1 MKVTIVHTNNKKQLL
16 VSTKTMEK
24 LMERFAR
31 DDSKLTITHFRESVP
46 YLSNNYEGYKDMP
59 KWMHIYPAAEFAKD
73 ENNNLKMKAFNGILL
88 LKFGN
93 ITDVDGVEGIKRS
106 VAILPSTLAAITGAD
121 GKTVIVL
128 IKFQGEKDSLP
139 TSEADAELLY
149 RIAYQQI
156 FPVYQAIV
164 KASILVDGPKP
175 SIEAGSTLS
184 QEPSIHNS
192 FMMTLDAEP
201 YFNSKAVAMK
211 IDSHA
216 RSQNLTPNTG
226 NNQQMIAD
234 SGTAEAK
241 NDNKKE
247 DKNSVRSN
255 IVSMMKLLE
264 SRYDFRYNTV
274 MKYVEYLP
282 KDKGWY
288 GYRPVEPRV
297 QKRMTLEVQLA
308 NIRVS
313 IKDVRNY
320 LESDLLSTYNP
331 VEDFLFKC
339 AGKWD
344 GKDYIRAL
352 ARTVPTDNPY
362 WEDWFYTWFLAMVN
376 QWRSY
381 SHRKYGNSVAPLLI
395 SKQGY
400 NKSTFCRSLVPPE
413 LQWGYNDNLVLSEKR
428 QVLQAMCQA
437 LLLNLDEFNQ
447 ISPQVQQGFL
457 KNIIQ
462 LPSVKMKPPYGS
474 HVQEFPRMAS
484 FIATSNMEDILSDP
498 SGNRRFLGVELTGP
512 IDVSQLPNYEQL
524 YAQALAALQAGEKT
538 YFDAEQT
545 KLIMASNRKFE
556 VISPVDQYFNLYF
569 DLTDDAKQGEYL
581 TAAEIFQELKS
592 HIGSSVKLSNLI
604 SFGRKLSQMPS
615 IHRKRFNDGMR
626 YLVVRKS

>member
-1 MKVTIVHTNNKKQLL
+1 MKFTITHRNKKNQLL
-16 VSTKTMEK
+16 VSTKS
-24 LMERFAR
+24 LERFLER
-31 DDSKLTITHFRESVP
+31 IVNDDAKNTVENFREYVP
-46 YLSNNYEGYKDMP
+46 WLTNGYDGYKDMP
-59 KWMHIYPAAEFAKD
+59 TWMHVHPAAEFQKS
-73 ENNNLKMKAFNGILL
+73 ENGLLKMKQNNGILL
-88 LKFGN
+88 LTFVN
-93 ITDVDGVEGIKRS
+93 IKEEGGVAAAKQS
-106 VAILPSTLAAITGAD
+106 VASLPSTLAAFMGAD
-121 GKTVIVL
+121 GISLHVL
-128 IKFQGEKDSLP
+128 VKYALSKGTLP
-139 TSEADAELLY
+139 NEEAEADRIYKQAFHTFAPLY
-149 RIAYQQI
+149 QI
-156 FPVYQAIV
+156 LV
-164 KASILVDGPKP
+164 KATIQMP
-175 SIEAGSTLS
+175 
-184 QEPSIHNS
+184 EPSIYSDFLLTRDALPYYREDALPLMLNEVIHTVEKPVDNMNEVDVDNS
-192 FMMTLDAEP
+192 FEHVDKD
-201 YFNSKAVAMK
+201 SKELSDNIM
-211 IDSHA
+211 S
-216 RSQNLTPNTG
+216 
-226 NNQQMIAD
+226 MI
-234 SGTAEAK
+234 GFLC
-241 NDNKKE
+241 KK
-247 DKNSVRSN
+247 
-255 IVSMMKLLE
+255 
-264 SRYDFRYNTV
+264 YDFRYNSV
-274 MKYVEYLP
+274 MKFTEYRP
-282 KDKGWY
+282 KDKDYWGFQ
-288 GYRPVEPRV
+288 PVDARV

-331 VEDFLFKC
+331 VENFLFKC
-339 AGKWD
+339 MGKWD
-344 GKDYIRAL
+344 GKDHIRAL
-352 ARTVPTDNPY
+352 ARTVPTDNPH
-362 WEDWFYTWFLAMVN
+362 WEDWFYTWFLAMVD

-569 DLTDDAKQGEYL
+569 DLTDDVKQGEYL

>member
-1 MKVTIVHTNNKKQLL
+1 MKITITHRNNKNQLL
-16 VSTKTMEK
+16 VSTKS
-24 LMERFAR
+24 LERFLER
-31 DDSKLTITHFRESVP
+31 IVNDDAKNTVANFREYVP
-46 YLSNNYEGYKDMP
+46 WLTNGYDGYKNMAS
-59 KWMHIYPAAEFAKD
+59 WMHVHPAAEFQKS
-73 ENNNLKMKAFNGILL
+73 ENGLLKMKQNNGVLL
-88 LKFGN
+88 LTFVN
-93 ITDVDGVEGIKRS
+93 IEEDGGVDAVKQK
-106 VAILPSTLAAITGAD
+106 VASLPSTLAAFMGAD
-121 GKTVIVL
+121 GISLNVL
-128 IKFQGEKDSLP
+128 VKYALAKGSLP
-139 TSEADAELLY
+139 DNEVEADRIYKQAFQTFAPLY
-149 RIAYQQI
+149 QI
-156 FPVYQAIV
+156 LV
-164 KASILVDGPKP
+164 KATMQMP
-175 SIEAGSTLS
+175 
-184 QEPSIHNS
+184 EPSIYSDFLFTQDASPYYREDALPLVLNEVIHTVEKPVDNLKDAIVDNS
-192 FMMTLDAEP
+192 EEDVDKDGKELSDNIM
-201 YFNSKAVAMK
+201 
-211 IDSHA
+211 
-216 RSQNLTPNTG
+216 R
-226 NNQQMIAD
+226 MI
-234 SGTAEAK
+234 GFLC
-241 NDNKKE
+241 KK
-247 DKNSVRSN
+247 
-255 IVSMMKLLE
+255 
-264 SRYDFRYNTV
+264 YDFRYNSV
-274 MKYVEYLP
+274 MKFTEYRP
-282 KDKGWY
+282 KDKDYW
-288 GYRPVEPRV
+288 GYQPVDARV

-352 ARTVPTDNPY
+352 AHTVPTDNPY

-569 DLTDDAKQGEYL
+569 DLTDDAKLGEYL

-615 IHRKRFNDGMR
+615 IHRKRFNDGMQ

>member
-1 MKVTIVHTNNKKQLL
+1 MKITITHRNNKNQLL
-16 VSTKTMEK
+16 VSTKS
-24 LMERFAR
+24 LERFLER
-31 DDSKLTITHFRESVP
+31 IVNDDAKNTVANFREYVP
-46 YLSNNYEGYKDMP
+46 WLTNGYDGYKNMAT
-59 KWMHIYPAAEFAKD
+59 WMHVHPAAEFQKS
-73 ENNNLKMKAFNGILL
+73 ENGLLKIKQNNGILL
-88 LKFGN
+88 LTFVN
-93 ITDVDGVEGIKRS
+93 IKDDGGVDAVKQK
-106 VAILPSTLAAITGAD
+106 VASLPSTLAAFMGAD
-121 GKTVIVL
+121 GISLHVL
-128 IKFQGEKDSLP
+128 VKYALAKGSLP
-139 TSEADAELLY
+139 DNEVEADRIYRQAFQTFAPLY
-149 RIAYQQI
+149 QI
-156 FPVYQAIV
+156 LV
-164 KASILVDGPKP
+164 KATMQMP
-175 SIEAGSTLS
+175 
-184 QEPSIHNS
+184 EPSIYSDFLFTQDASPYYREDALPLVLNEVIHTIEKPVDNLKGAIVDNS
-192 FMMTLDAEP
+192 EENVDKDGKELSDNIM
-201 YFNSKAVAMK
+201 
-211 IDSHA
+211 
-216 RSQNLTPNTG
+216 R
-226 NNQQMIAD
+226 MI
-234 SGTAEAK
+234 GFLC
-241 NDNKKE
+241 KK
-247 DKNSVRSN
+247 
-255 IVSMMKLLE
+255 
-264 SRYDFRYNTV
+264 YDFRYNSV
-274 MKYVEYLP
+274 MKFTEYRP
-282 KDKGWY
+282 KDKDYW
-288 GYRPVEPRV
+288 GYQPVDARV

-484 FIATSNMEDILSDP
+484 FIATSNMENILSDP

>member
-1 MKVTIVHTNNKKQLL
+1 MKFTITHRNKKNQLL
-16 VSTKTMEK
+16 VSTKS
-24 LMERFAR
+24 LERFLER
-31 DDSKLTITHFRESVP
+31 IVNDDAKNTVENFREYVP
-46 YLSNNYEGYKDMP
+46 WLTNGYDGYKDMP
-59 KWMHIYPAAEFAKD
+59 TWMHVHPAAEFQKS
-73 ENNNLKMKAFNGILL
+73 ENGLLKMKQNNGILL
-88 LKFGN
+88 LTFVN
-93 ITDVDGVEGIKRS
+93 IKEEGGVAAAKQN
-106 VAILPSTLAAITGAD
+106 VASLPSTLAAFMGAD
-121 GKTVIVL
+121 GISLHVL
-128 IKFQGEKDSLP
+128 VKYALSKGTLPNEEAEADRIYKQAFHTFAPLYQILVKATMQMPEPSIYSDFLLTRDSLP
-139 TSEADAELLY
+139 YYREDALPLMLNEV
-149 RIAYQQI
+149 IHTVEK
-156 FPVYQAIV
+156 PVDNMNE
-164 KASILVDGPKP
+164 VDVD
-175 SIEAGSTLS
+175 
-184 QEPSIHNS
+184 NS
-192 FMMTLDAEP
+192 FEHVDKD
-201 YFNSKAVAMK
+201 SKELSDNIM
-211 IDSHA
+211 S
-216 RSQNLTPNTG
+216 
-226 NNQQMIAD
+226 MI
-234 SGTAEAK
+234 GFLC
-241 NDNKKE
+241 KK
-247 DKNSVRSN
+247 
-255 IVSMMKLLE
+255 
-264 SRYDFRYNTV
+264 YDFRYNSV
-274 MKYVEYLP
+274 MKFTEYRP
-282 KDKGWY
+282 KDKDYWGFQ
-288 GYRPVEPRV
+288 PVDARV

-331 VEDFLFKC
+331 VENFLFKC
-339 AGKWD
+339 MGKWD
-344 GKDYIRAL
+344 GKDHIRAL
-352 ARTVPTDNPY
+352 ARTVPTDNPH
-362 WEDWFYTWFLAMVN
+362 WEDWFYTWFLAMVD

-428 QVLQAMCQA
+428 QGLQAMCQA

-524 YAQALAALQAGEKT
+524 YAQALSALQAGEKT

-569 DLTDDAKQGEYL
+569 DLTDDAKLGEYL

>member
-1 MKVTIVHTNNKKQLL
+1 MMKFTITHRNKKNQLL
-16 VSTKTMEK
+16 VSTKS
-24 LMERFAR
+24 LERFLER
-31 DDSKLTITHFRESVP
+31 IVNDDAKNTVENFREYVP
-46 YLSNNYEGYKDMP
+46 WLTNGYDGYKDMP
-59 KWMHIYPAAEFAKD
+59 TWMHVHPAAEFQKS
-73 ENNNLKMKAFNGILL
+73 ENGLLKMKQNNGILL
-88 LKFGN
+88 LTFVN
-93 ITDVDGVEGIKRS
+93 IKEEGGVAAAKQS
-106 VAILPSTLAAITGAD
+106 VASLPSTLAAFMGAD
-121 GKTVIVL
+121 GISLHVL
-128 IKFQGEKDSLP
+128 VKYALSKGTLP
-139 TSEADAELLY
+139 NEEAEADRIYKQAFHTFAPLY
-149 RIAYQQI
+149 QI
-156 FPVYQAIV
+156 LV
-164 KASILVDGPKP
+164 KATMQMP
-175 SIEAGSTLS
+175 
-184 QEPSIHNS
+184 EPSIYSDFLFTQDASPYYREDALPLVLNEVIHTVEKPVDNLKDAIVDNS
-192 FMMTLDAEP
+192 EEDVDKDGKELSDNIM
-201 YFNSKAVAMK
+201 
-211 IDSHA
+211 
-216 RSQNLTPNTG
+216 R
-226 NNQQMIAD
+226 MI
-234 SGTAEAK
+234 GFLC
-241 NDNKKE
+241 KK
-247 DKNSVRSN
+247 
-255 IVSMMKLLE
+255 
-264 SRYDFRYNTV
+264 YDFRYNSV
-274 MKYVEYLP
+274 MKFTEYRP
-282 KDKGWY
+282 KDKDYWGFQ
-288 GYRPVEPRV
+288 PVDARV

-428 QVLQAMCQA
+428 KVLQAMCQA

-538 YFDAEQT
+538 YFDTEQT

-604 SFGRKLSQMPS
+604 TFGRKLSQMPS

>member
-1 MKVTIVHTNNKKQLL
+1 MMKFTITHRNKKNQLL
-16 VSTKTMEK
+16 VSTKS
-24 LMERFAR
+24 LERFLER
-31 DDSKLTITHFRESVP
+31 IVNDDAKNTVENFREYVP
-46 YLSNNYEGYKDMP
+46 WLTNGYDGYKDMP
-59 KWMHIYPAAEFAKD
+59 TWMHVHPAAEFQKS
-73 ENNNLKMKAFNGILL
+73 ENGLLKMKQNNGILL
-88 LKFGN
+88 LTFVN
-93 ITDVDGVEGIKRS
+93 IKEEGGVAAAKQS
-106 VAILPSTLAAITGAD
+106 VASLPSTLAAFMGAD
-121 GKTVIVL
+121 GISLHVL
-128 IKFQGEKDSLP
+128 VKYALSKGTLP
-139 TSEADAELLY
+139 NEEAEADRIYKQAFHTFAPLY
-149 RIAYQQI
+149 QML
-156 FPVYQAIV
+156 V
-164 KASILVDGPKP
+164 KATMQMP
-175 SIEAGSTLS
+175 
-184 QEPSIHNS
+184 EPSIYSDFLLTRDALPYYREDALPLMLNEVIHTVEKSVDNMNEVDVDNS
-192 FMMTLDAEP
+192 SGHVDKD
-201 YFNSKAVAMK
+201 SKELSDNIM
-211 IDSHA
+211 S
-216 RSQNLTPNTG
+216 
-226 NNQQMIAD
+226 MI
-234 SGTAEAK
+234 GFLC
-241 NDNKKE
+241 KK
-247 DKNSVRSN
+247 
-255 IVSMMKLLE
+255 
-264 SRYDFRYNTV
+264 YDFRYNSV
-274 MKYVEYLP
+274 MKFTEYRP
-282 KDKGWY
+282 KDKDYWGFQ
-288 GYRPVEPRV
+288 PVDARV

-331 VEDFLFKC
+331 VENFLFKC
-339 AGKWD
+339 MGKWD
-344 GKDYIRAL
+344 GKDHIRAL
-352 ARTVPTDNPY
+352 ARTVPTDNPH
-362 WEDWFYTWFLAMVN
+362 WEDWFYTWFLAMVD
-376 QWRSY
+376 QWRTY

-437 LLLNLDEFNQ
+437 LVINLDEFNQ

-474 HVQEFPRMAS
+474 QVQEFPRMAS

-524 YAQALAALQAGEKT
+524 YAQALSALQAGEKT

-545 KLIMASNRKFE
+545 KMIMASNRKFE

-569 DLTDDAKQGEYL
+569 DLTDDVKQGEYL

-604 SFGRKLSQMPS
+604 TFGRKLSQMPS

>member
-1 MKVTIVHTNNKKQLL
+1 MKVTIVHTNNKNQLL

-31 DDSKLTITHFRESVP
+31 DDSKLTITHFRESIP
-46 YLSNNYEGYKDMP
+46 YLSNNYEGYKDLP

-93 ITDVDGVEGIKRS
+93 ITDVDGAEGVKRS

-128 IKFQGEKDSLP
+128 IKFQSENDSLP
-139 TSEADAELLY
+139 TSEADAEHLY

-216 RSQNLTPNTG
+216 RSQSPAPNTD
-226 NNQQMIAD
+226 NNQQTIPDFRAPEE
-234 SGTAEAK
+234 G
-241 NDNKKE
+241 KKV
-247 DKNSVRSN
+247 DKNSIREN
-255 IVSMMKLLE
+255 IVNMMQLLK

-274 MKYVEYLP
+274 MKFVEYMP

-288 GYRPVEPRV
+288 GYQPVDPRV

-308 NIRVS
+308 DIRVS
-313 IKDVRNY
+313 IKDVRNF
-320 LESDLLSTYNP
+320 LESDYIKNYNP
-331 VEDFLFKC
+331 IDEYLFQC
-339 AGKWD
+339 YDKWD
-344 GKDYIRAL
+344 GKDHIRAL
-352 ARTVPTDNPY
+352 ARTVPTANPH
-362 WEDWFYTWFLAMVN
+362 WADWFYTWFLGMVD
-376 QWRSY
+376 QWRGY
-381 SHRKYGNSVAPLLI
+381 SHRQYGNSVAPLLI

-400 NKSTFCRSLVPPE
+400 NKSTFCRRLLPPE
-413 LQWGYNDNLVLSEKR
+413 LQWGYNDNLILSEKR
-428 QVLQAMCQA
+428 QVYQAMAQFMVI
-437 LLLNLDEFNQ
+437 NLDEFNQ

-457 KNIIQ
+457 KNLIQ
-462 LPSVKMKPPYGS
+462 LPTLKYKPPYGS
-474 HVQEFPRMAS
+474 HVMEFPRLAS
-484 FIATSNMEDILSDP
+484 FIATSNMKDILSDP
-498 SGNRRFLGVELTGP
+498 SGNRRFIGVELTGP
-512 IDVSQLPNYEQL
+512 IDVSVRPNYQQL
-524 YAQALAALQAGEKT
+524 FAQALSALNNGEKS
-538 YFDAEQT
+538 YFDAQQV
-545 KLIMASNRKFE
+545 KLIMKSNSQFE
-556 VISPVDQYFNLYF
+556 VIQPIDQYFLLYF
-569 DLTDDAKQGEYL
+569 ELVEDEKEGEYL
-581 TAAEIFQELKS
+581 TAAEIFDYLKKQ
-592 HIGSSVKLSNLI
+592 IGSSLKVNSLMGFS
-604 SFGRKLSQMPS
+604 RKLANMSELK
-615 IHRKRFNDGMR
+615 HKRFADGMK
-626 YLVVRKS
+626 YLVKKK

>member
-1 MKVTIVHTNNKKQLL
+1 MKITITHRNNKNQLL
-16 VSTKTMEK
+16 VSTKS
-24 LMERFAR
+24 LERFLER
-31 DDSKLTITHFRESVP
+31 IVNDDAKNTVANFREYVP
-46 YLSNNYEGYKDMP
+46 WLTNGYDGYKNMAT
-59 KWMHIYPAAEFAKD
+59 WMHVHPAAEFQKS
-73 ENNNLKMKAFNGILL
+73 ENGLLKMKQNNGVLL
-88 LKFGN
+88 LTFVN
-93 ITDVDGVEGIKRS
+93 IKEDGGVDAVKQK
-106 VAILPSTLAAITGAD
+106 VASLPSTLAAFIGAD
-121 GKTVIVL
+121 GISLNVL
-128 IKFQGEKDSLP
+128 VKYALAKGSLP
-139 TSEADAELLY
+139 DNEVEADRIYKQAFQTFAPLY
-149 RIAYQQI
+149 QI
-156 FPVYQAIV
+156 LV
-164 KASILVDGPKP
+164 KATMQMP
-175 SIEAGSTLS
+175 
-184 QEPSIHNS
+184 EPSIYSDFLFTQDASPYYREDALPLVLNEVIHTIEKPVDNLKDAIVDNS
-192 FMMTLDAEP
+192 EEDVDKDGKELSDNIM
-201 YFNSKAVAMK
+201 
-211 IDSHA
+211 
-216 RSQNLTPNTG
+216 R
-226 NNQQMIAD
+226 MI
-234 SGTAEAK
+234 GFLC
-241 NDNKKE
+241 KK
-247 DKNSVRSN
+247 
-255 IVSMMKLLE
+255 
-264 SRYDFRYNTV
+264 YDFRYNSV
-274 MKYVEYLP
+274 MKFTEYRP
-282 KDKGWY
+282 KDKDYW
-288 GYRPVEPRV
+288 GYQPVDARV

>member
-1 MKVTIVHTNNKKQLL
+1 MKFTITHRNKKNQLL
-16 VSTKTMEK
+16 VSTKS
-24 LMERFAR
+24 LERFLER
-31 DDSKLTITHFRESVP
+31 IVNDDAKNTVENFREYVP
-46 YLSNNYEGYKDMP
+46 WLTNGYDGYKDMP
-59 KWMHIYPAAEFAKD
+59 TWMHVHPAAEFQKS
-73 ENNNLKMKAFNGILL
+73 ENGLLKMKQNNGILL
-88 LKFGN
+88 LTFVN
-93 ITDVDGVEGIKRS
+93 IKEEGGVAAAKQS
-106 VAILPSTLAAITGAD
+106 VASLPSTLAAFMGAD
-121 GKTVIVL
+121 GISLHVL
-128 IKFQGEKDSLP
+128 VKYALSKGTLPNEEAEADRIYKQAYHTFAPLYQILVKATMQMPEPSIYSDFLLTRDSLP
-139 TSEADAELLY
+139 YYREDALPLMLNEVIHTVEKPVDNINEADVDNSSEHVDKDSKELSDN
-149 RIAYQQI
+149 IM
-156 FPVYQAIV
+156 
-164 KASILVDGPKP
+164 S
-175 SIEAGSTLS
+175 
-184 QEPSIHNS
+184 
-192 FMMTLDAEP
+192 
-201 YFNSKAVAMK
+201 
-211 IDSHA
+211 
-216 RSQNLTPNTG
+216 
-226 NNQQMIAD
+226 MI
-234 SGTAEAK
+234 GFLC
-241 NDNKKE
+241 KK
-247 DKNSVRSN
+247 
-255 IVSMMKLLE
+255 
-264 SRYDFRYNTV
+264 YDFRYNSV
-274 MKYVEYLP
+274 MKFTEYRP
-282 KDKGWY
+282 KDKDYWGFQ
-288 GYRPVEPRV
+288 PVDARV

-331 VEDFLFKC
+331 VENFLFKC
-339 AGKWD
+339 MGKWD
-344 GKDYIRAL
+344 GKDHIRAL
-352 ARTVPTDNPY
+352 ARTVPTDNPH
-362 WEDWFYTWFLAMVN
+362 WEDWFYTWFLAMVD

-512 IDVSQLPNYEQL
+512 IDVSLLPNYEQL

-569 DLTDDAKQGEYL
+569 DLTDDAKLGEYL

>member
-1 MKVTIVHTNNKKQLL
+1 MKFTITHRTKKNQLL
-16 VSTKTMEK
+16 VSTKS
-24 LMERFAR
+24 LERFLER
-31 DDSKLTITHFRESVP
+31 IVNDDAKNTVENFREYVP
-46 YLSNNYEGYKDMP
+46 WLTNGYDGYKDMP
-59 KWMHIYPAAEFAKD
+59 TWMHVHPAAEFQKS
-73 ENNNLKMKAFNGILL
+73 ENGLLKMKQNNGILL
-88 LKFGN
+88 LTFVN
-93 ITDVDGVEGIKRS
+93 IKEEGGVAAAKQN
-106 VAILPSTLAAITGAD
+106 VASLPSTLAAFMGAD
-121 GKTVIVL
+121 GISLHVL
-128 IKFQGEKDSLP
+128 VKYALSNGTLP
-139 TSEADAELLY
+139 NEEAEADRIYKQAFHTFAPLY
-149 RIAYQQI
+149 QI
-156 FPVYQAIV
+156 LV
-164 KASILVDGPKP
+164 KATMQMP
-175 SIEAGSTLS
+175 
-184 QEPSIHNS
+184 EPSIYSDFLLTRDALPYYREDALPLMLNEVIHTVEKPVDNMNEVDVDNS
-192 FMMTLDAEP
+192 FEHVDKD
-201 YFNSKAVAMK
+201 SKELSDNIM
-211 IDSHA
+211 S
-216 RSQNLTPNTG
+216 
-226 NNQQMIAD
+226 MIRFLC
-234 SGTAEAK
+234 
-241 NDNKKE
+241 KK
-247 DKNSVRSN
+247 
-255 IVSMMKLLE
+255 
-264 SRYDFRYNTV
+264 YDFRYNSV
-274 MKYVEYLP
+274 MKFTEYRP
-282 KDKGWY
+282 KDKDYWGFQ
-288 GYRPVEPRV
+288 PVDARV

-331 VEDFLFKC
+331 VENFLFKC
-339 AGKWD
+339 MGKWD
-344 GKDYIRAL
+344 GKDHIRAL
-352 ARTVPTDNPY
+352 ARTVPTDNPH
-362 WEDWFYTWFLAMVN
+362 WEDWFYTWFLAMVD

-524 YAQALAALQAGEKT
+524 YAQALAALQADEKT

-569 DLTDDAKQGEYL
+569 DLTDDAKLGEYL

>member
-1 MKVTIVHTNNKKQLL
+1 MKITITHRNNKNQLL
-16 VSTKTMEK
+16 VSTKS
-24 LMERFAR
+24 LERFLER
-31 DDSKLTITHFRESVP
+31 IVNDDAKNTVANFREYVP
-46 YLSNNYEGYKDMP
+46 WLTNGYDGYKNMAT
-59 KWMHIYPAAEFAKD
+59 WMHVHPAAEFQKS
-73 ENNNLKMKAFNGILL
+73 ENGLLKMKQNNGVLL
-88 LKFGN
+88 LTFVN
-93 ITDVDGVEGIKRS
+93 IEEDGGVDAIKQK
-106 VAILPSTLAAITGAD
+106 VASLPSTLAAFMGAD
-121 GKTVIVL
+121 GISLNVL
-128 IKFQGEKDSLP
+128 VKYALAKGSLP
-139 TSEADAELLY
+139 DNEVEADRIYKQAFQTFAPLY
-149 RIAYQQI
+149 QI
-156 FPVYQAIV
+156 LV
-164 KASILVDGPKP
+164 KATMQMP
-175 SIEAGSTLS
+175 
-184 QEPSIHNS
+184 EPSIYS
-192 FMMTLDAEP
+192 DFLFTQDASP
-201 YFNSKAVAMK
+201 YYREDALPLVLNEVIHTIEKPVDNLKDAIVDNSKEDVDKDGKELSDNIM
-211 IDSHA
+211 
-216 RSQNLTPNTG
+216 R
-226 NNQQMIAD
+226 MI
-234 SGTAEAK
+234 GFLC
-241 NDNKKE
+241 KK
-247 DKNSVRSN
+247 
-255 IVSMMKLLE
+255 
-264 SRYDFRYNTV
+264 YDFRYNSV
-274 MKYVEYLP
+274 MKFTEYRP
-282 KDKGWY
+282 KDKDYW
-288 GYRPVEPRV
+288 GYQPVDARV

-362 WEDWFYTWFLAMVN
+362 WEDWFYTWFLAMVD

-569 DLTDDAKQGEYL
+569 DLTDDAKLGEYL

>member
-1 MKVTIVHTNNKKQLL
+1 MKITITHRNNKNQLL
-16 VSTKTMEK
+16 VSTKS
-24 LMERFAR
+24 LERFLER
-31 DDSKLTITHFRESVP
+31 IVNDDAKNTVANFREYVP
-46 YLSNNYEGYKDMP
+46 WLTNGYDGYKNMAT
-59 KWMHIYPAAEFAKD
+59 WMHVHPAAEFQKS
-73 ENNNLKMKAFNGILL
+73 ENGLLKMKQNNGVLL
-88 LKFGN
+88 LTFVN
-93 ITDVDGVEGIKRS
+93 IKDDGGVDAVKQK
-106 VAILPSTLAAITGAD
+106 VASLPSTLAAFMGAD
-121 GKTVIVL
+121 GISLNVL
-128 IKFQGEKDSLP
+128 VKYALAKESLP
-139 TSEADAELLY
+139 EDEVEADRIYKQAFQTFAPLY
-149 RIAYQQI
+149 QI
-156 FPVYQAIV
+156 LV
-164 KASILVDGPKP
+164 KATMQMP
-175 SIEAGSTLS
+175 
-184 QEPSIHNS
+184 EPSIYSDFLFTQDASPYYREDALPLVLNEVIHTIEKPVDNLKDAIVDNS
-192 FMMTLDAEP
+192 EEDVDKDGKELSDNIM
-201 YFNSKAVAMK
+201 
-211 IDSHA
+211 
-216 RSQNLTPNTG
+216 R
-226 NNQQMIAD
+226 MI
-234 SGTAEAK
+234 GFLC
-241 NDNKKE
+241 KK
-247 DKNSVRSN
+247 
-255 IVSMMKLLE
+255 
-264 SRYDFRYNTV
+264 YDFRYNSV
-274 MKYVEYLP
+274 MKFTEYRP
-282 KDKGWY
+282 KDKDYW
-288 GYRPVEPRV
+288 GYQPVDARV

>member
-1 MKVTIVHTNNKKQLL
+1 MKFTITHRNKKNQLL
-16 VSTKTMEK
+16 VSTKS
-24 LMERFAR
+24 LERFLER
-31 DDSKLTITHFRESVP
+31 IVNDDAKNTVENFREYVP
-46 YLSNNYEGYKDMP
+46 WLTNGYDGYKDMP
-59 KWMHIYPAAEFAKD
+59 TWMHVHPAAEFQKS
-73 ENNNLKMKAFNGILL
+73 ENGLLKMKQNNGILL
-88 LKFGN
+88 LTFVN
-93 ITDVDGVEGIKRS
+93 IEEEGGVAAAKQN
-106 VAILPSTLAAITGAD
+106 VASLPSTLAAFRGAD
-121 GKTVIVL
+121 GISLHVL
-128 IKFQGEKDSLP
+128 VKYALSKGTLP
-139 TSEADAELLY
+139 NEEAEADRIYKQAFHTFAPLY
-149 RIAYQQI
+149 QI
-156 FPVYQAIV
+156 LV
-164 KASILVDGPKP
+164 KATMQMP
-175 SIEAGSTLS
+175 
-184 QEPSIHNS
+184 EPSIYSDFLLTRDALPYYREDALPLMLNEVIHTVEKPVDNMNEVDVDNS
-192 FMMTLDAEP
+192 FEHVDKD
-201 YFNSKAVAMK
+201 SKELSDNIM
-211 IDSHA
+211 S
-216 RSQNLTPNTG
+216 
-226 NNQQMIAD
+226 MI
-234 SGTAEAK
+234 GFLC
-241 NDNKKE
+241 KK
-247 DKNSVRSN
+247 
-255 IVSMMKLLE
+255 
-264 SRYDFRYNTV
+264 YDFRYNSV
-274 MKYVEYLP
+274 MKFTEYRP
-282 KDKGWY
+282 KDKDYWGFQ
-288 GYRPVEPRV
+288 PVDARV

-331 VEDFLFKC
+331 VENFLFKC
-339 AGKWD
+339 MGKWD
-344 GKDYIRAL
+344 GKDHIRAL
-352 ARTVPTDNPY
+352 ARTVPTDNPH
-362 WEDWFYTWFLAMVN
+362 WEDWFYTWFLAMVD

-524 YAQALAALQAGEKT
+524 YAQALSALQAGEKT

-569 DLTDDAKQGEYL
+569 DLTDDVKQGEYL

-626 YLVVRKS
+626 YLVARKS

>member
-1 MKVTIVHTNNKKQLL
+1 MKITITHRNNKNQLL
-16 VSTKTMEK
+16 VSTKS
-24 LMERFAR
+24 LERFLER
-31 DDSKLTITHFRESVP
+31 IVNDDAKNTVANFREYVP
-46 YLSNNYEGYKDMP
+46 WLTNGYDGYKNMAT
-59 KWMHIYPAAEFAKD
+59 WMHVHPAAEFQKS
-73 ENNNLKMKAFNGILL
+73 ENGLLKMKQNNGVLL
-88 LKFGN
+88 LTFVN
-93 ITDVDGVEGIKRS
+93 IKDDGGVDAVKQK
-106 VAILPSTLAAITGAD
+106 VASLPSTLAAFMGAD
-121 GKTVIVL
+121 GISLNVL
-128 IKFQGEKDSLP
+128 VKYALAKGSLP
-139 TSEADAELLY
+139 DDEVEADRIYRQAFQTFAPLY
-149 RIAYQQI
+149 QI
-156 FPVYQAIV
+156 LV
-164 KASILVDGPKP
+164 KATMQMP
-175 SIEAGSTLS
+175 
-184 QEPSIHNS
+184 EPSIYSDFLFTQDASPYYREDALPLVLNEVIHTVEKPVDNLKDAIVDNS
-192 FMMTLDAEP
+192 EEDVDKDGKELSDNIM
-201 YFNSKAVAMK
+201 
-211 IDSHA
+211 
-216 RSQNLTPNTG
+216 R
-226 NNQQMIAD
+226 MI
-234 SGTAEAK
+234 GFLC
-241 NDNKKE
+241 KK
-247 DKNSVRSN
+247 
-255 IVSMMKLLE
+255 
-264 SRYDFRYNTV
+264 YDFRYNSV
-274 MKYVEYLP
+274 MKFTEYRP
-282 KDKGWY
+282 KDKDYW
-288 GYRPVEPRV
+288 GYQPVDARV

-569 DLTDDAKQGEYL
+569 DLTDDAKLGEYL

>member
-1 MKVTIVHTNNKKQLL
+1 MKVTIVHTNNKNQLL

-46 YLSNNYEGYKDMP
+46 YLSNNYEGYKDLP

-93 ITDVDGVEGIKRS
+93 ITDVDGVEGVKRS

-128 IKFQGEKDSLP
+128 IKFQGENDSLP
-139 TSEADAELLY
+139 TSEADAEHLY

-201 YFNSKAVAMK
+201 YFNGKAVAMK

-216 RSQNLTPNTG
+216 RSQSPAPSTD
-226 NNQQMIAD
+226 NNQQTIPDFRAPEE
-234 SGTAEAK
+234 G
-241 NDNKKE
+241 KKV
-247 DKNSVRSN
+247 DKNSIREN
-255 IVSMMKLLE
+255 IVNMMQLLK

-274 MKYVEYLP
+274 MKFVEYMP

-288 GYRPVEPRV
+288 GYQPVDPRV

-308 NIRVS
+308 DIRVS
-313 IKDVRNY
+313 IKDVRNF
-320 LESDLLSTYNP
+320 LESDYIKNYNP
-331 VEDFLFKC
+331 IDEYLFQC
-339 AGKWD
+339 YDKWD
-344 GKDYIRAL
+344 GKDHIRAL
-352 ARTVPTDNPY
+352 ARTVPTANPH
-362 WEDWFYTWFLAMVN
+362 WADWFYTWFLGMVD
-376 QWRSY
+376 QWRGY
-381 SHRKYGNSVAPLLI
+381 SHRQYGNSVAPLLI

-400 NKSTFCRSLVPPE
+400 NKSTFCRRLLPPE
-413 LQWGYNDNLVLSEKR
+413 LQWGYSDNLILSEKR
-428 QVLQAMCQA
+428 QVYQAMAQFMVI
-437 LLLNLDEFNQ
+437 NLDEFNQ

-457 KNIIQ
+457 KNLIQ
-462 LPSVKMKPPYGS
+462 LPTLKYKPPYGS
-474 HVQEFPRMAS
+474 HVMEFPRLAS
-484 FIATSNMEDILSDP
+484 FIATSNMKDILSDP
-498 SGNRRFLGVELTGP
+498 SGNRRFIGVELTGP
-512 IDVSQLPNYEQL
+512 IDVSVRPNYQQL
-524 YAQALAALQAGEKT
+524 FAQALSALNNGEKS
-538 YFDAEQT
+538 YFDAQQV
-545 KLIMASNRKFE
+545 KLIMKSNSQFE
-556 VISPVDQYFNLYF
+556 IIQPIDQYFLLYF
-569 DLTDDAKQGEYL
+569 ELVEDEKEGEYL
-581 TAAEIFQELKS
+581 TAAEIFDYLKKQ
-592 HIGSSVKLSNLI
+592 IGSSLKVNSLMG
-604 SFGRKLSQMPS
+604 FGRKLANMSELK
-615 IHRKRFNDGMR
+615 HKRFADGMK
-626 YLVVRKS
+626 YLVKKK

>member
-1 MKVTIVHTNNKKQLL
+1 MKFTITHRNKKNQLL
-16 VSTKTMEK
+16 VSTKS
-24 LMERFAR
+24 LERFLER
-31 DDSKLTITHFRESVP
+31 IVNDDAKNTVENFREYVP
-46 YLSNNYEGYKDMP
+46 WLTNGYDGYKDMP
-59 KWMHIYPAAEFAKD
+59 TWMHVHPAAEFQKS
-73 ENNNLKMKAFNGILL
+73 ENGLLKMKQNNGILL
-88 LKFGN
+88 LTFVN
-93 ITDVDGVEGIKRS
+93 IKEEGGVAAAKQS
-106 VAILPSTLAAITGAD
+106 VASLPSTLAAFMGAD
-121 GKTVIVL
+121 GISLHVL
-128 IKFQGEKDSLP
+128 VKYALSKGTLP
-139 TSEADAELLY
+139 NEEAEADRIYKQAFHTFAPLY
-149 RIAYQQI
+149 QI
-156 FPVYQAIV
+156 LV
-164 KASILVDGPKP
+164 KATMQMP
-175 SIEAGSTLS
+175 
-184 QEPSIHNS
+184 EPSIYSDFLLTRDALPYYREDALPLMLNEVIHTVGKPVDNINEAGVDNS
-192 FMMTLDAEP
+192 SEHVDKD
-201 YFNSKAVAMK
+201 SKELSDN
-211 IDSHA
+211 ILS
-216 RSQNLTPNTG
+216 
-226 NNQQMIAD
+226 MI
-234 SGTAEAK
+234 GFLC
-241 NDNKKE
+241 KK
-247 DKNSVRSN
+247 
-255 IVSMMKLLE
+255 
-264 SRYDFRYNTV
+264 YDFRYNSV
-274 MKYVEYLP
+274 MKFTEYRP
-282 KDKGWY
+282 KDKDYWGFQ
-288 GYRPVEPRV
+288 PVDARV

-331 VEDFLFKC
+331 VENFLFKC
-339 AGKWD
+339 MGKWD
-344 GKDYIRAL
+344 GKDHIRAL
-352 ARTVPTDNPY
+352 ARTVPTDNPH
-362 WEDWFYTWFLAMVN
+362 WEDWFYTWFLAMVD

>member
-1 MKVTIVHTNNKKQLL
+1 MN
-16 VSTKTMEK
+16 
-24 LMERFAR
+24 
-31 DDSKLTITHFRESVP
+31 DDAKNTVANFREYVP
-46 YLSNNYEGYKDMP
+46 WLTNGYDGYKNMAT
-59 KWMHIYPAAEFAKD
+59 WMHVHPAAEFLKS
-73 ENNNLKMKAFNGILL
+73 ENGLLKMKQNNGVLL
-88 LKFGN
+88 LTFVN
-93 ITDVDGVEGIKRS
+93 IKDDGGVDAVKQK
-106 VAILPSTLAAITGAD
+106 VASLPSTLAAFMGAD
-121 GKTVIVL
+121 GISLHVL
-128 IKFQGEKDSLP
+128 VKYALAKGSLP
-139 TSEADAELLY
+139 DNEVEADRIYKQAFQTFAPLY
-149 RIAYQQI
+149 QI
-156 FPVYQAIV
+156 LV
-164 KASILVDGPKP
+164 KATMQMP
-175 SIEAGSTLS
+175 
-184 QEPSIHNS
+184 EPSIYSDFLFTQDASPYYREDALPLVLNEVIHTIEKPVDNLKDVIVDNS
-192 FMMTLDAEP
+192 EEDVDKDGKDLSDNIM
-201 YFNSKAVAMK
+201 
-211 IDSHA
+211 
-216 RSQNLTPNTG
+216 R
-226 NNQQMIAD
+226 MI
-234 SGTAEAK
+234 GFLC
-241 NDNKKE
+241 KK
-247 DKNSVRSN
+247 
-255 IVSMMKLLE
+255 
-264 SRYDFRYNTV
+264 YDFRYNSV
-274 MKYVEYLP
+274 MKFTEYRP
-282 KDKGWY
+282 KDKDYW
-288 GYRPVEPRV
+288 GYQPVDARV

-395 SKQGY
+395 SRQGY

-569 DLTDDAKQGEYL
+569 DLTDDVKLGEYL

>member
-1 MKVTIVHTNNKKQLL
+1 MKITITHRNNKNQLL
-16 VSTKTMEK
+16 VSTKS
-24 LMERFAR
+24 LERFLER
-31 DDSKLTITHFRESVP
+31 IVNDDAKNTIANFREYVP
-46 YLSNNYEGYKDMP
+46 WLTNGYDGYKNIAT
-59 KWMHIYPAAEFAKD
+59 WMHVHPAAEFQKS
-73 ENNNLKMKAFNGILL
+73 ENGLLKMKQNNGVLL
-88 LKFGN
+88 LTFVN
-93 ITDVDGVEGIKRS
+93 IDEDGGVDAVKQK
-106 VAILPSTLAAITGAD
+106 VASLPSTLAAFMGAD
-121 GKTVIVL
+121 GISLNVL
-128 IKFQGEKDSLP
+128 VKYALAKGSLP
-139 TSEADAELLY
+139 DDEVEADRIYKQAFQTFAPLY
-149 RIAYQQI
+149 QI
-156 FPVYQAIV
+156 LV
-164 KASILVDGPKP
+164 KATMQMP
-175 SIEAGSTLS
+175 
-184 QEPSIHNS
+184 EPSIYSDFLFTQDASPYYREDALPLVLNEVIHTVEKPVDNLKDTIVDNS
-192 FMMTLDAEP
+192 EEDVDKDGKELSDNIM
-201 YFNSKAVAMK
+201 
-211 IDSHA
+211 
-216 RSQNLTPNTG
+216 R
-226 NNQQMIAD
+226 MI
-234 SGTAEAK
+234 GFLC
-241 NDNKKE
+241 KK
-247 DKNSVRSN
+247 
-255 IVSMMKLLE
+255 
-264 SRYDFRYNTV
+264 YDFRYNSV
-274 MKYVEYLP
+274 MKFTEYRP
-282 KDKGWY
+282 KDKDYW
-288 GYRPVEPRV
+288 GYQPVDARV

>member
-1 MKVTIVHTNNKKQLL
+1 MKITITHRNNKNQLL
-16 VSTKTMEK
+16 VSTKS
-24 LMERFAR
+24 LERFLER
-31 DDSKLTITHFRESVP
+31 IVNDDAKNTVANFREYVP
-46 YLSNNYEGYKDMP
+46 WLTNGYDGYKNMAT
-59 KWMHIYPAAEFAKD
+59 WMHVHPAAEFQKS
-73 ENNNLKMKAFNGILL
+73 ENGLLKMKQNNGVLL
-88 LKFGN
+88 LTFVN
-93 ITDVDGVEGIKRS
+93 IKDDGGVDAVKQK
-106 VAILPSTLAAITGAD
+106 VASLPSTLAAFMGAD
-121 GKTVIVL
+121 GISLNVL
-128 IKFQGEKDSLP
+128 VKYALAKGSLP
-139 TSEADAELLY
+139 DNEVEADRIYKQAFQTFAPLY
-149 RIAYQQI
+149 QI
-156 FPVYQAIV
+156 LV
-164 KASILVDGPKP
+164 KATMQMP
-175 SIEAGSTLS
+175 
-184 QEPSIHNS
+184 EPSIYSDFLFTQDASPYYREDALPLVLNEVIHTVEKPVDNLKDAIVDNS
-192 FMMTLDAEP
+192 EE
-201 YFNSKAVAMK
+201 NV
-211 IDSHA
+211 
-216 RSQNLTPNTG
+216 
-226 NNQQMIAD
+226 
-234 SGTAEAK
+234 
-241 NDNKKE
+241 
-247 DKNSVRSN
+247 DKNGKELSDN
-255 IVSMMKLLE
+255 IMRMIGFLCKK
-264 SRYDFRYNTV
+264 YDFRYNSV
-274 MKYVEYLP
+274 MKFTEYRP
-282 KDKGWY
+282 KDKDYW
-288 GYRPVEPRV
+288 GYQPVDARV

-569 DLTDDAKQGEYL
+569 DLTDDVKLGEYL

>member
-1 MKVTIVHTNNKKQLL
+1 MMKFTITHRNKKNQFL
-16 VSTKTMEK
+16 VSTKS
-24 LMERFAR
+24 LERFLER
-31 DDSKLTITHFRESVP
+31 IVNDDAKNTVENFREYVP
-46 YLSNNYEGYKDMP
+46 WLTNGYDGYKDMP
-59 KWMHIYPAAEFAKD
+59 TWMHVHPAAEFQKS
-73 ENNNLKMKAFNGILL
+73 ENGLLKMKQNNGILL
-88 LKFGN
+88 LTFVN
-93 ITDVDGVEGIKRS
+93 IKEEGGVAAAKQS
-106 VAILPSTLAAITGAD
+106 VASLPSTLAAFMGAD
-121 GKTVIVL
+121 GISLHVL
-128 IKFQGEKDSLP
+128 VKYALSKGTLPNEEAEADRIYKQAFHTFAPLYQILVKATMQMPEPSIYSDFLLTRDSLP
-139 TSEADAELLY
+139 YYREDALPLMLNEVIHTVEKPVDNINEADVDNSSEHVDKDSKELSDN
-149 RIAYQQI
+149 IM
-156 FPVYQAIV
+156 
-164 KASILVDGPKP
+164 S
-175 SIEAGSTLS
+175 
-184 QEPSIHNS
+184 
-192 FMMTLDAEP
+192 
-201 YFNSKAVAMK
+201 
-211 IDSHA
+211 
-216 RSQNLTPNTG
+216 
-226 NNQQMIAD
+226 MI
-234 SGTAEAK
+234 GFLC
-241 NDNKKE
+241 KK
-247 DKNSVRSN
+247 
-255 IVSMMKLLE
+255 
-264 SRYDFRYNTV
+264 YDFRYNSV
-274 MKYVEYLP
+274 MKFTEYRP
-282 KDKGWY
+282 KDKDYWGFQ
-288 GYRPVEPRV
+288 PVDARV

-331 VEDFLFKC
+331 VENFLFKC
-339 AGKWD
+339 MGKWD
-344 GKDYIRAL
+344 GKDHIRAL
-352 ARTVPTDNPY
+352 ARTVPTDNPH

-484 FIATSNMEDILSDP
+484 FIGTSNMEDILSDP

-512 IDVSQLPNYEQL
+512 IDVSLLPNYEQL

-569 DLTDDAKQGEYL
+569 DLTDDAKLGEYL

>member
-1 MKVTIVHTNNKKQLL
+1 MMKFTITHRNKKNQLL
-16 VSTKTMEK
+16 VSTKS
-24 LMERFAR
+24 LERFLER
-31 DDSKLTITHFRESVP
+31 IVNDDAKNTVENFREYVP
-46 YLSNNYEGYKDMP
+46 WLTNGYDGYKDMP
-59 KWMHIYPAAEFAKD
+59 TWMHIHPAAEFQKS
-73 ENNNLKMKAFNGILL
+73 ENGLLKMKQNNGILL
-88 LKFGN
+88 LTFVN
-93 ITDVDGVEGIKRS
+93 IKEEGGVAAAKQS
-106 VAILPSTLAAITGAD
+106 VASLPSTLAAFMGAD
-121 GKTVIVL
+121 GISLHVL
-128 IKFQGEKDSLP
+128 VKYALSKGTLPNEEAEADRIYKQAFHTFAPLYQILVKATMQMPEPSIYSDFLLTRDSLP
-139 TSEADAELLY
+139 YYREDALPLMLNEVIHTVEKPVDNINETDVDNSSEHVDKDSKEL
-149 RIAYQQI
+149 
-156 FPVYQAIV
+156 
-164 KASILVDGPKP
+164 SDNIL
-175 SIEAGSTLS
+175 S
-184 QEPSIHNS
+184 
-192 FMMTLDAEP
+192 
-201 YFNSKAVAMK
+201 
-211 IDSHA
+211 
-216 RSQNLTPNTG
+216 
-226 NNQQMIAD
+226 MI
-234 SGTAEAK
+234 GFLC
-241 NDNKKE
+241 KK
-247 DKNSVRSN
+247 
-255 IVSMMKLLE
+255 
-264 SRYDFRYNTV
+264 YDFRYNSV
-274 MKYVEYLP
+274 MKFTEYRP
-282 KDKGWY
+282 KDKDYWGFQ
-288 GYRPVEPRV
+288 PVDARV

-331 VEDFLFKC
+331 VENFLFKC
-339 AGKWD
+339 MGKWD
-344 GKDYIRAL
+344 GKDHIRAL
-352 ARTVPTDNPY
+352 ARTVPTDNPH
-362 WEDWFYTWFLAMVN
+362 WEDWFYTWFLAMVD

-428 QVLQAMCQA
+428 QALQAMCQA

-569 DLTDDAKQGEYL
+569 DLTDDAKLGEYL

>member
-1 MKVTIVHTNNKKQLL
+1 MKITITHRNNKNQLL
-16 VSTKTMEK
+16 VSTKS
-24 LMERFAR
+24 LERFLER
-31 DDSKLTITHFRESVP
+31 IVNDDAKNTVANFREYVP
-46 YLSNNYEGYKDMP
+46 WLTNGYDGYKNMAT
-59 KWMHIYPAAEFAKD
+59 WMHVHPAAEFQKS
-73 ENNNLKMKAFNGILL
+73 ENGLLKMKQNNGVLL
-88 LKFGN
+88 LTFVN
-93 ITDVDGVEGIKRS
+93 IEEDGGVDAVKQK
-106 VAILPSTLAAITGAD
+106 VASLPSTLAAFMGAD
-121 GKTVIVL
+121 GISLNVL
-128 IKFQGEKDSLP
+128 VKYALAKGSLP
-139 TSEADAELLY
+139 DDEVEADRIYKQAFQTFAPLY
-149 RIAYQQI
+149 QI
-156 FPVYQAIV
+156 LV
-164 KASILVDGPKP
+164 KATMQMP
-175 SIEAGSTLS
+175 
-184 QEPSIHNS
+184 EPSIYSDFLFTQDASPYYREDALPLVLNEVIHTVEKPVDNLKDVIVDNS
-192 FMMTLDAEP
+192 EEDVDKDGKELSDNIM
-201 YFNSKAVAMK
+201 
-211 IDSHA
+211 
-216 RSQNLTPNTG
+216 R
-226 NNQQMIAD
+226 MI
-234 SGTAEAK
+234 GFLC
-241 NDNKKE
+241 KK
-247 DKNSVRSN
+247 
-255 IVSMMKLLE
+255 
-264 SRYDFRYNTV
+264 YDFRYNSV
-274 MKYVEYLP
+274 MKFTEYRP
-282 KDKGWY
+282 KDKDYW
-288 GYRPVEPRV
+288 GYQPVDARV

-462 LPSVKMKPPYGS
+462 LLSVKMKPPYGS

-556 VISPVDQYFNLYF
+556 VISPIDQYFNLYF
-569 DLTDDAKQGEYL
+569 DLTDDAKLGEYL

-626 YLVVRKS
+626 YLVMRKS

>member
-1 MKVTIVHTNNKKQLL
+1 MKITITHRNNKNQLL
-16 VSTKTMEK
+16 VSTKS
-24 LMERFAR
+24 LERFLER
-31 DDSKLTITHFRESVP
+31 IVNDDAKNTVANFREYVP
-46 YLSNNYEGYKDMP
+46 WLTNGYDGYKNMAI
-59 KWMHIYPAAEFAKD
+59 WMHVYPAAEFQKS
-73 ENNNLKMKAFNGILL
+73 ENGLLKMKQNNGVLL
-88 LKFGN
+88 LTFVN
-93 ITDVDGVEGIKRS
+93 IKDDGGVDAIKQK
-106 VAILPSTLAAITGAD
+106 VASLPSTLAAFMGAD
-121 GKTVIVL
+121 GISLNVL
-128 IKFQGEKDSLP
+128 VKYALAKGSLP
-139 TSEADAELLY
+139 DNEVEADRIYKQAFQTFAPLY
-149 RIAYQQI
+149 QI
-156 FPVYQAIV
+156 LV
-164 KASILVDGPKP
+164 KATMQMP
-175 SIEAGSTLS
+175 
-184 QEPSIHNS
+184 EPSIYSDFLFTQDASPYYREDALPLVLNEVIHTVEKPVDNLKDAIVDNS
-192 FMMTLDAEP
+192 EEDVDKDGKELSDNIM
-201 YFNSKAVAMK
+201 
-211 IDSHA
+211 
-216 RSQNLTPNTG
+216 R
-226 NNQQMIAD
+226 MI
-234 SGTAEAK
+234 GFLC
-241 NDNKKE
+241 KK
-247 DKNSVRSN
+247 
-255 IVSMMKLLE
+255 
-264 SRYDFRYNTV
+264 YDFRYNSV
-274 MKYVEYLP
+274 MKFTEYRP
-282 KDKGWY
+282 KDKDYW
-288 GYRPVEPRV
+288 GYQPVDARV

-413 LQWGYNDNLVLSEKR
+413 LQWGYNDNLVLSEKK

-592 HIGSSVKLSNLI
+592 HIGSSLKLNSLI
-604 SFGRKLSQMPS
+604 AFGRKLSQMPT

>member
-1 MKVTIVHTNNKKQLL
+1 MKFTITHRNKKNQLL
-16 VSTKTMEK
+16 VSTKS
-24 LMERFAR
+24 LERFLER
-31 DDSKLTITHFRESVP
+31 IVNDDAKNTVENFREYVP
-46 YLSNNYEGYKDMP
+46 WLTNGYDGYKDMP
-59 KWMHIYPAAEFAKD
+59 TWMHVHPAAEFQKS
-73 ENNNLKMKAFNGILL
+73 ENGLLKMKQNNGILL
-88 LKFGN
+88 LTFVN
-93 ITDVDGVEGIKRS
+93 IKEEGGVAAAKQS
-106 VAILPSTLAAITGAD
+106 VASLPSTLAAFMGAD
-121 GKTVIVL
+121 GISLHVL
-128 IKFQGEKDSLP
+128 VKYALSKGTLPNEEAEADRIYKQAFHTFAPLYQILVKATMQMPEPSIYSDFLLTRDSLP
-139 TSEADAELLY
+139 YYREDALPLMLNEV
-149 RIAYQQI
+149 IHTVEK
-156 FPVYQAIV
+156 PVDNMNE
-164 KASILVDGPKP
+164 VDVD
-175 SIEAGSTLS
+175 
-184 QEPSIHNS
+184 NS
-192 FMMTLDAEP
+192 FEHVDKD
-201 YFNSKAVAMK
+201 SKELSDNIM
-211 IDSHA
+211 S
-216 RSQNLTPNTG
+216 
-226 NNQQMIAD
+226 MIRFLC
-234 SGTAEAK
+234 
-241 NDNKKE
+241 KK
-247 DKNSVRSN
+247 
-255 IVSMMKLLE
+255 
-264 SRYDFRYNTV
+264 YDFRYNSV
-274 MKYVEYLP
+274 MKFTEYRP
-282 KDKGWY
+282 KDKDYWGFQ
-288 GYRPVEPRV
+288 PVDARV

-331 VEDFLFKC
+331 VENFLFKC
-339 AGKWD
+339 MGKWD
-344 GKDYIRAL
+344 GKDHIRAL
-352 ARTVPTDNPY
+352 ARTVPTDNPQ
-362 WEDWFYTWFLAMVN
+362 WEDWFYTWFLAMVD

-524 YAQALAALQAGEKT
+524 YAQALSALQAGEKT

-569 DLTDDAKQGEYL
+569 DLTDDAKLGEYL

-626 YLVVRKS
+626 YLVARKS

>member
-1 MKVTIVHTNNKKQLL
+1 MKITITHRNNKNQLL
-16 VSTKTMEK
+16 VSTKS
-24 LMERFAR
+24 LERFLER
-31 DDSKLTITHFRESVP
+31 IVNDDAKNTVANFREYVP
-46 YLSNNYEGYKDMP
+46 WLTNGYDGYKNMAT
-59 KWMHIYPAAEFAKD
+59 WMHVHPAAEFQKS
-73 ENNNLKMKAFNGILL
+73 ENGLLKMKQNNGVLL
-88 LKFGN
+88 LTFVN
-93 ITDVDGVEGIKRS
+93 IKDDGGVDAVKQK
-106 VAILPSTLAAITGAD
+106 VASLPSTLAAFMGAD
-121 GKTVIVL
+121 GISLNVL
-128 IKFQGEKDSLP
+128 VKYALAKGSLP
-139 TSEADAELLY
+139 DEEVEADRIYKQAFQTFAPLY
-149 RIAYQQI
+149 QI
-156 FPVYQAIV
+156 LV
-164 KASILVDGPKP
+164 KATMQMP
-175 SIEAGSTLS
+175 
-184 QEPSIHNS
+184 EPSIYSDFLFTQDASPYYREDALPLVLNEVIHTVEKPVDNLKDAIVDNS
-192 FMMTLDAEP
+192 EENVDKDGKELSDNIM
-201 YFNSKAVAMK
+201 
-211 IDSHA
+211 
-216 RSQNLTPNTG
+216 R
-226 NNQQMIAD
+226 MI
-234 SGTAEAK
+234 EFLC
-241 NDNKKE
+241 KK
-247 DKNSVRSN
+247 
-255 IVSMMKLLE
+255 
-264 SRYDFRYNTV
+264 YDFRYNSV
-274 MKYVEYLP
+274 MKFTEYRQ
-282 KDKGWY
+282 KDKDYW
-288 GYRPVEPRV
+288 GYQPVDARV

>member
-1 MKVTIVHTNNKKQLL
+1 MMKFTITHRNKKNQLL
-16 VSTKTMEK
+16 VSTKS
-24 LMERFAR
+24 LERFLER
-31 DDSKLTITHFRESVP
+31 IVNDDAKNTVENFREYVP
-46 YLSNNYEGYKDMP
+46 WLTNGYDGYKDMP
-59 KWMHIYPAAEFAKD
+59 TWMHVHPAAEFQKS
-73 ENNNLKMKAFNGILL
+73 ENGLLKMKQNNGILL
-88 LKFGN
+88 LTFVN
-93 ITDVDGVEGIKRS
+93 IKEEGGVAAAKQS
-106 VAILPSTLAAITGAD
+106 VASLPSTLAAFMGAD
-121 GKTVIVL
+121 GISLHVL
-128 IKFQGEKDSLP
+128 VKYALSKGTLP
-139 TSEADAELLY
+139 NEEAEADRIYKQAFHTFAPLY
-149 RIAYQQI
+149 QI
-156 FPVYQAIV
+156 LV
-164 KASILVDGPKP
+164 KATMQMP
-175 SIEAGSTLS
+175 
-184 QEPSIHNS
+184 EPSIYSDFLLTRDALPYYREDALPLMLNEVIHTIEKPVDNINEADVDNS
-192 FMMTLDAEP
+192 SGYVDKD
-201 YFNSKAVAMK
+201 SKELSDNIM
-211 IDSHA
+211 S
-216 RSQNLTPNTG
+216 
-226 NNQQMIAD
+226 MI
-234 SGTAEAK
+234 GFLC
-241 NDNKKE
+241 KK
-247 DKNSVRSN
+247 
-255 IVSMMKLLE
+255 
-264 SRYDFRYNTV
+264 YDFRYNSV
-274 MKYVEYLP
+274 MKFTEYRP
-282 KDKGWY
+282 KDKDYWGFQ
-288 GYRPVEPRV
+288 PVDARV

-331 VEDFLFKC
+331 VENFLFKC
-339 AGKWD
+339 MGKWD
-344 GKDYIRAL
+344 GKDHIRAL
-352 ARTVPTDNPY
+352 ARTVPTDNPH
-362 WEDWFYTWFLAMVN
+362 WEDWFYTWFLAMVD

-569 DLTDDAKQGEYL
+569 DLTDDAKLGEYL
-581 TAAEIFQELKS
+581 TAAEIFQELKN

-626 YLVVRKS
+626 YLVVRKT

>member
-1 MKVTIVHTNNKKQLL
+1 MKITITHRNNKNQLL
-16 VSTKTMEK
+16 VSTKS
-24 LMERFAR
+24 LERFLER
-31 DDSKLTITHFRESVP
+31 IVNDDAKNTVANFREYVP
-46 YLSNNYEGYKDMP
+46 WLTNGYDGYKNMAT
-59 KWMHIYPAAEFAKD
+59 WMHVHPAAEFQKS
-73 ENNNLKMKAFNGILL
+73 ENGLLKMKQNNGVLL
-88 LKFGN
+88 LTFVN
-93 ITDVDGVEGIKRS
+93 IEEDGGVDAVKQK
-106 VAILPSTLAAITGAD
+106 VASLPSTLAAFMGAD
-121 GKTVIVL
+121 GISLNVL
-128 IKFQGEKDSLP
+128 VKYALAKGSLP
-139 TSEADAELLY
+139 DNEVEADRIYKQAFQTFAPLY
-149 RIAYQQI
+149 QI
-156 FPVYQAIV
+156 LV
-164 KASILVDGPKP
+164 KATMQMP
-175 SIEAGSTLS
+175 
-184 QEPSIHNS
+184 EPSIYSDFLFTQDASPYYREDALPLVLNEVIHTVEKPVDNLKDAIVDNS
-192 FMMTLDAEP
+192 EEDVDKDGKELSDNIM
-201 YFNSKAVAMK
+201 
-211 IDSHA
+211 
-216 RSQNLTPNTG
+216 R
-226 NNQQMIAD
+226 MI
-234 SGTAEAK
+234 GFLC
-241 NDNKKE
+241 KK
-247 DKNSVRSN
+247 
-255 IVSMMKLLE
+255 
-264 SRYDFRYNTV
+264 YDFRYNSV
-274 MKYVEYLP
+274 MKFTEYRP
-282 KDKGWY
+282 KDKDYW
-288 GYRPVEPRV
+288 GYQPVDARV

-484 FIATSNMEDILSDP
+484 FIATSNMEDILFDP

>member
-1 MKVTIVHTNNKKQLL
+1 MMKFTITHRNKKNQLL
-16 VSTKTMEK
+16 VSTKS
-24 LMERFAR
+24 LERFLER
-31 DDSKLTITHFRESVP
+31 IVNDDAKNTVENFREYVP
-46 YLSNNYEGYKDMP
+46 WLTNGYDGYKDMP
-59 KWMHIYPAAEFAKD
+59 TWMHVHPAAEFQKS
-73 ENNNLKMKAFNGILL
+73 ENGLLKMKQNNGILL
-88 LKFGN
+88 LTFVN
-93 ITDVDGVEGIKRS
+93 IKEEGGVAAAKQS
-106 VAILPSTLAAITGAD
+106 VASLPSTLAAFMGAD
-121 GKTVIVL
+121 GISLHVL
-128 IKFQGEKDSLP
+128 VKYALSKGTLP
-139 TSEADAELLY
+139 NEEAEADRIYKQAFHTFAPLY
-149 RIAYQQI
+149 QI
-156 FPVYQAIV
+156 LV
-164 KASILVDGPKP
+164 KATMQMP
-175 SIEAGSTLS
+175 
-184 QEPSIHNS
+184 EPSIYSDFLLTRDALPYYREDALPLMLNEVIHTIEKPVDNMNEADVDNS
-192 FMMTLDAEP
+192 SEHVDKG
-201 YFNSKAVAMK
+201 SKELSDNIM
-211 IDSHA
+211 S
-216 RSQNLTPNTG
+216 
-226 NNQQMIAD
+226 MI
-234 SGTAEAK
+234 GFLC
-241 NDNKKE
+241 KK
-247 DKNSVRSN
+247 
-255 IVSMMKLLE
+255 
-264 SRYDFRYNTV
+264 YDFRYNSV
-274 MKYVEYLP
+274 MKFTEYRP
-282 KDKGWY
+282 KDKDYW
-288 GYRPVEPRV
+288 GYQPVDARV

-320 LESDLLSTYNP
+320 LESDFLSTYNP

-569 DLTDDAKQGEYL
+569 DLTDDAKLGEYL

>member
-1 MKVTIVHTNNKKQLL
+1 MKITITHRNNKNQLL
-16 VSTKTMEK
+16 VSTKS
-24 LMERFAR
+24 LERFLER
-31 DDSKLTITHFRESVP
+31 IVNDDAKNTVANFREYVP
-46 YLSNNYEGYKDMP
+46 WLTNGYDGYKNMAT
-59 KWMHIYPAAEFAKD
+59 WMHVHPAAEFQKS
-73 ENNNLKMKAFNGILL
+73 ENGLLKMKQNNGVLL
-88 LKFGN
+88 LTFVN
-93 ITDVDGVEGIKRS
+93 IEEDGGVDAVKQKMAS
-106 VAILPSTLAAITGAD
+106 LPSTLAAFMGAD
-121 GKTVIVL
+121 GISLNVL
-128 IKFQGEKDSLP
+128 VKYALAKGSLP
-139 TSEADAELLY
+139 DDEVEADRIYKQAFQTFAPLY
-149 RIAYQQI
+149 QI
-156 FPVYQAIV
+156 LV
-164 KASILVDGPKP
+164 KATMQMP
-175 SIEAGSTLS
+175 
-184 QEPSIHNS
+184 EPSIYSDFLFTQDASPYYREDALPLVLNEVIHTVEKPVDNLKDVIVDNS
-192 FMMTLDAEP
+192 EEDVDKDGKELSDNIM
-201 YFNSKAVAMK
+201 
-211 IDSHA
+211 
-216 RSQNLTPNTG
+216 R
-226 NNQQMIAD
+226 MI
-234 SGTAEAK
+234 GFLC
-241 NDNKKE
+241 KK
-247 DKNSVRSN
+247 
-255 IVSMMKLLE
+255 
-264 SRYDFRYNTV
+264 YDFRYNSV
-274 MKYVEYLP
+274 MKFTEYRP
-282 KDKGWY
+282 KDKDYW
-288 GYRPVEPRV
+288 GYQPVDARV

-413 LQWGYNDNLVLSEKR
+413 LQWGYNDNLVLSEKK
-428 QVLQAMCQA
+428 QVLHAMCQA

-569 DLTDDAKQGEYL
+569 DLTDDAKLGEYL